1 MPQRCFKVKGMP
13 ADGGRPTYMCA
24 RVFEFAAGGGRRPRR
39 PFKRSARGNRSPG
52 RRTPP
57 VLSAGVFRGGRRVAC
72 PEPVEGLGC

>member
-1 MPQRCFKVKGMP
+1 MEGPRVCVRAGLLSLRQVA
-13 ADGGRPTYMCA
+13 ADVPGGRLSVALGAIVRRAHSTLLRA
-24 RVFEFAAGGGRRPRR
+24 R
-39 PFKRSARGNRSPG
+39 